1 MNQEMKNQ
9 VIQTL
14 KECKSTNCTHPS
26 VKMIRKPHVDIEPY
40 RTRNACGI
48 KVARSFFSSDKAKGS
63 GKAHVTYFSGQTPC
77 FYSNFKLAELWV
89 SRLQA
94 CSWMIDV
101 YQIILVWFYIL
112 ISRCCFLSLCQFK
125 SNTNE
130 YIERSEQIIYRL
142 YMHDTD

>member
-89 SRLQA
+89 KQWEQLGKP
-94 CSWMIDV
+94 DP
-101 YQIILVWFYIL
+101 
-112 ISRCCFLSLCQFK
+112 LSEEMTKFVAKLKASHAAAVTEHQGEPA
-125 SNTNE
+125 TN
-130 YIERSEQIIYRL
+130 S
-142 YMHDTD
+142 